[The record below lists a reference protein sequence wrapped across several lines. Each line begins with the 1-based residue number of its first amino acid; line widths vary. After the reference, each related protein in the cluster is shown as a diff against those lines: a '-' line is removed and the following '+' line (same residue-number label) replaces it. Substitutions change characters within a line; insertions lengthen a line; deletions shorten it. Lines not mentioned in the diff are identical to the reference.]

1 MNKNIALFRK
11 KVELLMSQWGDNMVL
26 FIAEMKALGT
36 PNKEIARMMLDS
48 KSTIGLKKAAL
59 NRNIK
64 SEVARLVNR
73 LHIQG
78 YLEKL

>member
-1 MNKNIALFRK
+1 
-11 KVELLMSQWGDNMVL
+11 MSQWGDNMVL

>member
-1 MNKNIALFRK
+1 MNKNIAIFRK

-26 FIAEMKALGT
+26 LIAEMKALGT

-78 YLEKL
+78 YLERL

>member
-1 MNKNIALFRK
+1 MNKNVALFRK

-26 FIAEMKALGT
+26 LIAEMKALGT

>member
-1 MNKNIALFRK
+1 MNKNVALFRK

>member
-1 MNKNIALFRK
+1 MNKNIAIFRK
-11 KVELLMSQWGDNMVL
+11 KVELLISQFGDNVAL
-26 FIAEMKALGT
+26 IIVSLKANGTTDKKIREM
-36 PNKEIARMMLDS
+36 IDD
-48 KSTIGLKKAAL
+48 KSSLIGIQKTAL
-59 NRNIK
+59 NRKIK

>member
-1 MNKNIALFRK
+1 MNKNIAIFRK
-11 KVELLMSQWGDNMVL
+11 KVELLISQFGDN
-26 FIAEMKALGT
+26 IALIIVSLKANGTTDKKIREM
-36 PNKEIARMMLDS
+36 IDD
-48 KSTIGLKKAAL
+48 KSSLIGIQKTAL
-59 NRNIK
+59 NRKIK